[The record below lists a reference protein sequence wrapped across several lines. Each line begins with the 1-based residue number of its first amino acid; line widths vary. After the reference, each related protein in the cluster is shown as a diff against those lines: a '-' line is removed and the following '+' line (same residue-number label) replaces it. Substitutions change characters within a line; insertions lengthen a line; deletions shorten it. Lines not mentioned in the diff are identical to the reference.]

1 MPTPPQTDYYGAC
14 ARLTYDGVRIPSHLV
29 RLNFHPRRLSGAAL
43 LQVNPADR
51 CVLSVKKDGSFYDQN
66 SAQSQYKF
74 KFGDAFQRI
83 VVRRDA
89 AGVLEVFVNGASV
102 WVTGAWAGGERAKCG
117 NEVYVFYDSDSDYRY
132 GGVVRRTAIHARLLS
147 DAEIAALGG
156 C

>member
-1 MPTPPQTDYYGAC
+1 MHTQCLPCT
-14 ARLTYDGVRIPSHLV
+14 SH
-29 RLNFHPRRLSGAAL
+29 RFHFVLSCTAGAAL

-51 CVLSVKKDGSFYDQN
+51 CILSIKKDGSFYDHN
-66 SAQSQYKF
+66 SAQSEYKF
-74 KFGDAFQRI
+74 KFGDAFQRV

-117 NEVYVFYDSDSDYRY
+117 NEVYVFYDADSDYRY

-147 DAEIAALGG
+147 DAEIKALGG